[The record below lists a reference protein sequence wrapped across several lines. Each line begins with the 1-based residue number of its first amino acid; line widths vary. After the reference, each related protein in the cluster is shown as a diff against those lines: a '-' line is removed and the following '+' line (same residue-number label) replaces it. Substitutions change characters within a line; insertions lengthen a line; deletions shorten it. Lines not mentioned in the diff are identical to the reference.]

1 MQELKLMGLGFHLV
15 FLKQGDVKYKY
26 VINIGHHNYV
36 VLKSIINGET

>member
-15 FLKQGDVKYKY
+15 FLKQGEVKYKY
-26 VINIGHHNYV
+26 VINMGTTIV